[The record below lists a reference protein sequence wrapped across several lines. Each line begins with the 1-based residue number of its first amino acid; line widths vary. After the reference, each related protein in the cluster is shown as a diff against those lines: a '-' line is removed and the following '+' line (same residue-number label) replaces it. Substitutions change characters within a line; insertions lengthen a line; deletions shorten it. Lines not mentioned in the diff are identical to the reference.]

1 MSDKSSRKDDRD
13 NKKLDMSQVSKMT
26 EESQQ
31 SILGGKDKDPYNDKL
46 NALEENIE
54 NLKRENEEL

>member
-26 EESQQ
+26 EESQ
-31 SILGGKDKDPYNDKL
+31 
-46 NALEENIE
+46 
-54 NLKRENEEL
+54 